1 MPVDRIILHAD
12 MDAFFASVEQ
22 RDHPEWRGKPV
33 VVGAPPDQR
42 GVVAAASYEARRYGI
57 HSAMP
62 SREAG
67 RRCPHAIFAPPN
79 FRRYSQVSRQV
90 FDIFERFSPLIE
102 PVSIDEAFLDV
113 TGAQRLFG
121 DGAAIAARIKQ
132 AVRAE
137 TGLTV
142 SVGVAPNKFLAKL
155 ASDMHKPNGVTIV
168 PSEPD
173 AIRAFLAPLPVGK
186 IWGVGK
192 VSEQI
197 LARAGFHCIADI
209 QRADLAF
216 LARLL
221 GRDAA
226 AHLFALAQG
235 EDARQVEVT
244 WDEKSISREH
254 TFLEDV
260 TDVALLERTLGDLA
274 EDVGRRLRKAGK
286 YAGVARL
293 KLRWKNFQTITRQI
307 PLVPPRCDD
316 FRLRTVALELF
327 AAEKLIA
334 PVRLIGFGVSQLT
347 LQSVG
352 QLALFAEPAGRTRRA
367 ETLSRAVDDIRRKF
381 GAEAILSSSAKHSAP
396 AKPV

>member
-1 MPVDRIILHAD
+1 MDRIILHAD

-22 RDHPEWRGKPV
+22 RERPELRGKPV

-42 GVVAAASYEARRYGI
+42 GVVAAASYEARRFGI

-67 RRCPHAIFAPPN
+67 RRCPHASFEPPN
-79 FRRYSQVSRQV
+79 FELYSRISRQV
-90 FDIFERFSPLIE
+90 LGIFGRFTPLIE
-102 PVSIDEAFLDV
+102 PVSVDEAFLDV

-121 DGAAIAARIKQ
+121 DGAAIAARIQQ

-142 SVGVAPNKFLAKL
+142 SVGVASNKFLAKL
-155 ASDMHKPNGVTIV
+155 ASDLHKPDGVTVV

-192 VSEQI
+192 VSEQV
-197 LARAGFHCIADI
+197 LARAGYRCIADI
-209 QRADLAF
+209 QRADPAF

-286 YAGVARL
+286 YAGLVRL
-293 KLRWKNFQTITRQI
+293 KLRWKNFQTITRQM

-316 FRLRTVALELF
+316 FRLRAAAQELF
-327 AAEKLIA
+327 AAEKLSA
-334 PVRLIGFGVSQLT
+334 PVRLLGFGVSQLT

-352 QLALFAEPAGRTRRA
+352 QLALFAELAGRTRRA
-367 ETLSRAVDDIRRKF
+367 EALSRAVDEIRRKF
-381 GAEAILSSSAKHSAP
+381 GADAILSSSAKQAP
-396 AKPV
+396 PR